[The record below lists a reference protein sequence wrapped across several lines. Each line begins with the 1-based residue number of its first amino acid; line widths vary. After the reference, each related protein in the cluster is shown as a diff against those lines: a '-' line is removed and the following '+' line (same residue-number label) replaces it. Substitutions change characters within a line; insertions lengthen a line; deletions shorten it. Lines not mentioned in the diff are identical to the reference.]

1 MERMEV
7 SITTDMS
14 EGINGLAER
23 EPKRLEEETTR
34 DMTGLNEKTL
44 DRFASLKSS
53 LLESKPESMTNCHL
67 GVRLAVSLLQPNLI
81 ILSLSTLYH
90 IMPPGAGAGSA
101 PGGVAGYQPNQG
113 VYQGNQK
120 QPFQHP

>member
-14 EGINGLAER
+14 EGINGLEET
-23 EPKRLEEETTR
+23 EPKRLEEETTK

-67 GVRLAVSLLQPNLI
+67 GVRLAVSLLQPYLI
-81 ILSLSTLYH
+81 ILSLSTL
-90 IMPPGAGAGSA
+90 
-101 PGGVAGYQPNQG
+101 
-113 VYQGNQK
+113 
-120 QPFQHP
+120 